1 MPPHS
6 RALVNVLVHVIHQK
20 VPGLVILN
28 LVGTFIFGLSGGALA
43 VRKRLDLFGVLVLA
57 VAAALGGGIM
67 RDILLGHTPPDT
79 LTDWRYVTVAV
90 LAGLLAFMQHRRLE
104 SWSAFVK
111 LFDAAGLG
119 LFTVTGTSAALE
131 AGLGEMPA
139 ALLGML
145 TGVGGGVSRDIL
157 ALEVPMVLRGEI
169 YALASLLGAIIV
181 IAGHRCHLLGISI
194 DIVAAGATF
203 ALRMVS
209 LWRSWHL
216 PIALSQES

>member
-1 MPPHS
+1 M
-6 RALVNVLVHVIHQK
+6 HQK
-20 VPGLVILN
+20 IAWLVILN
-28 LVGTFIFGLSGGALA
+28 LLGTFIFGLSGGVLA

-67 RDILLGHTPPDT
+67 RDLLLGHTPPNT
-79 LTDWRYVTVAV
+79 LTDWRYVAVAV
-90 LAGLLAFMQHRRLE
+90 AAGMLVFVQHRRVE

-119 LFTVTGTSAALE
+119 LFTVTGTSAALN

-145 TGVGGGVSRDIL
+145 TGVGGGVLRDIL
-157 ALEVPMVLRGEI
+157 ALEVPMILRGEI

-181 IAGHRCHLLGISI
+181 IAGDRGHLWII
-194 DIVAAGATF
+194 PTDIVGAIATF

-209 LWRSWHL
+209 LWRGWHL
-216 PIALSQES
+216 PVALPPEP

>member
-1 MPPHS
+1 MHDKM
-6 RALVNVLVHVIHQK
+6 L
-20 VPGLVILN
+20 GLVILN
-28 LVGTFIFGLSGGALA
+28 LLGTFIFGLSGGVLA

-57 VAAALGGGIM
+57 AAAALGGGIM
-67 RDILLGHTPPDT
+67 RDVLLGHTPPDT
-79 LTDWRYVTVAV
+79 LTDWRYVAVAV
-90 LAGLLAFMQHRRLE
+90 TAGLLVFVQYRRVE

-119 LFTVTGTSAALE
+119 LFTVTGTSAALN

-145 TGVGGGVSRDIL
+145 TGVGGGVLRDIL

-169 YALASLLGAIIV
+169 YASASLLGAIIV
-181 IAGHRCHLLGISI
+181 IAGHRGRLSPIPI
-194 DIVAAGATF
+194 DIFAAIATF

-209 LWRSWHL
+209 LWRGWHL
-216 PIALSQES
+216 PVALPQEP

>member
-1 MPPHS
+1 
-6 RALVNVLVHVIHQK
+6 
-20 VPGLVILN
+20 
-28 LVGTFIFGLSGGALA
+28 
-43 VRKRLDLFGVLVLA
+43 
-57 VAAALGGGIM
+57 
-67 RDILLGHTPPDT
+67 
-79 LTDWRYVTVAV
+79 
-90 LAGLLAFMQHRRLE
+90 MQHRRLE
-104 SWSAFVK
+104 SWSTFVK

-119 LFTVTGTSAALE
+119 LFTVTGTSAALFE

-169 YALASLLGAIIV
+169 YALASLLGAIII
-181 IAGHRCHLLGISI
+181 IAGDRCHLLGIPI

-209 LWRSWHL
+209 LWRGWHL

>member
-1 MPPHS
+1 M
-6 RALVNVLVHVIHQK
+6 HQK
-20 VPGLVILN
+20 IAWLVILN
-28 LVGTFIFGLSGGALA
+28 LLGTFIFGLSGGILA

-67 RDILLGHTPPDT
+67 RDLLLGHTPPNT
-79 LTDWRYVTVAV
+79 LTDWRYVAVAV
-90 LAGLLAFMQHRRLE
+90 AAGMLVFVQHRRVE

-119 LFTVTGTSAALE
+119 LFTVTGTSAALN

-145 TGVGGGVSRDIL
+145 TGVGGGVLRDIL
-157 ALEVPMVLRGEI
+157 ALEVPMILRGEI

-181 IAGHRCHLLGISI
+181 IAGDRGHLWIFPTA
-194 DIVAAGATF
+194 IVGAIAAF

-209 LWRSWHL
+209 LWRGWHL
-216 PIALSQES
+216 PVALPPEP